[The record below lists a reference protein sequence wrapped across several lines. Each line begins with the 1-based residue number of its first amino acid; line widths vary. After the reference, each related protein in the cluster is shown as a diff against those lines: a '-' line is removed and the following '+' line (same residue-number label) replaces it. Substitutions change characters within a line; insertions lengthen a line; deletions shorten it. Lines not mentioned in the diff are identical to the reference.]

1 MQEGLSDGN
10 SPCPHSFT
18 LETSS
23 THLERPVAPSNLLR
37 SPQGK
42 DGALSRRD
50 CLREHGM
57 AAKLGFKSQGWG
69 VEEKRMEGRKDAS
82 DFQHHPPDDEKR
94 S

>member
-1 MQEGLSDGN
+1 
-10 SPCPHSFT
+10 
-18 LETSS
+18 
-23 THLERPVAPSNLLR
+23 
-37 SPQGK
+37 
-42 DGALSRRD
+42 
-50 CLREHGM
+50 M